1 MPLVETL
8 GTVKAVGS
16 AIGSVLKRAKAK
28 RQEKKAAKAAAAA
41 AAAAE
46 RSNILAQRAG
56 IAAGGAGVIAAKVTP
71 VEVKEEGGAVDKK
84 VNASRAA
91 FDIWGFV
98 KQNLFAVIATAAALI
113 FLGFAIFKRKKRR

>member
-1 MPLVETL
+1 MPLIETV

-28 RQEKKAAKAAAAA
+28 RKEKKAAKAAAAA

-46 RSNILAQRAG
+46 RSIVLAQRAG

-71 VEVKEEGGAVDKK
+71 VEVEEEGGAVDKK
-84 VNASRAA
+84 INTGGKG

-98 KQNLFAVIATAAALI
+98 KKNLFAVIATAAALI
-113 FLGFAIFKRKKRR
+113 FLGVAIFKRKKRR